1 MRRDRTMP
9 ELSADLYGTVSHK
22 LDALQPSGIR
32 EFNKEVSKIP
42 GIIKLTLGE
51 PDMATPEHVKQ
62 AAIRSIEE
70 DDSHY
75 APQMGKPELLEAISD
90 YIQNTRDV
98 HYDPQTEIIATVGA
112 TEALDAT
119 LFAILNTGDKVV
131 VPTPIFSLYFPLIEM
146 TGATVVQVDT
156 SADNF
161 VLTPEKLEEVLEEE
175 GKGVKAVILNYPS
188 NPTGREYP
196 QEVLA
201 GLAEVIKKH
210 HLYAIADEI
219 YSELVYGVEHYSIAT
234 MIPERTI
241 FISGLSKSHAMT
253 GYRLGYVAAP
263 AKIMANISKMHA
275 FLVTTVTNNVQVA
288 AAEALTN
295 GLDDPL
301 EFRKIYQHRRDL
313 LVAGLKKLG
322 FEMLT
327 PEGAFYLFAKIPA
340 QFGTDDVAFA
350 KQLAKEAKVGVTP
363 GSAFGKGG
371 DGYVRLSYASSDE
384 NLTEAIKR
392 ISEFLDHLA

>member
-1 MRRDRTMP
+1 MP

-131 VPTPIFSLYFPLIEM
+131 VPTPIFSLYFPLIKM

-384 NLTEAIKR
+384 NLIEAIKR
-392 ISEFLDHLA
+392 IGEFLDHLA

>member
-1 MRRDRTMP
+1 MP

-313 LVAGLKKLG
+313 LVAGLKELG

-327 PEGAFYLFAKIPA
+327 PEGAFYLFAKIPT

-363 GSAFGKGG
+363 GSTFGKGG

-392 ISEFLDHLA
+392 IGEFLNHLA

>member
-1 MRRDRTMP
+1 MP

-295 GLDDPL
+295 GLNDPL

-313 LVAGLKKLG
+313 LVAGPKKLG

-392 ISEFLDHLA
+392 IGEFLDHLA

>member
-1 MRRDRTMP
+1 MP

-301 EFRKIYQHRRDL
+301 EFRKIYQYRRDL

-392 ISEFLDHLA
+392 IGEFLDHLA

>member
-1 MRRDRTMP
+1 MP

-156 SADNF
+156 SADSF

-392 ISEFLDHLA
+392 IGEFLDHLA

>member
-1 MRRDRTMP
+1 MP

-295 GLDDPL
+295 GLNDPL

-384 NLTEAIKR
+384 SLTEAIKR
-392 ISEFLDHLA
+392 IGEFLDHLA

>member
-1 MRRDRTMP
+1 MP

-98 HYDPQTEIIATVGA
+98 HYNPQTEIIATVGA

-327 PEGAFYLFAKIPA
+327 PEGAFYLFARIPA

-384 NLTEAIKR
+384 NLIEAIKR
-392 ISEFLDHLA
+392 IGEFLDHLA

>member
-1 MRRDRTMP
+1 MP

-98 HYDPQTEIIATVGA
+98 HYNPQTEIIATVGA

-295 GLDDPL
+295 GLNDPL

-384 NLTEAIKR
+384 NLIEAIKR
-392 ISEFLDHLA
+392 IGEFLDHLA

>member
-1 MRRDRTMP
+1 MP

-98 HYDPQTEIIATVGA
+98 HYNPQTEIIATVGA

-384 NLTEAIKR
+384 NLTEEIGRA
-392 ISEFLDHLA
+392 HV

>member
-1 MRRDRTMP
+1 MP

-98 HYDPQTEIIATVGA
+98 HYNPQTEIIATVGA

-131 VPTPIFSLYFPLIEM
+131 VPTPIFSLYFPLIKM

>member
-1 MRRDRTMP
+1 MP

-90 YIQNTRDV
+90 YIQSTRDV
-98 HYDPQTEIIATVGA
+98 HYNPQTEIIATVGA

-392 ISEFLDHLA
+392 IGEFLDHLA

>member
-1 MRRDRTMP
+1 MP
-9 ELSADLYGTVSHK
+9 ELSADLYGTVSHN
-22 LDALQPSGIR
+22 LDSLQPSGIR

-313 LVAGLKKLG
+313 LVAGLKELG

-327 PEGAFYLFAKIPA
+327 PEGAFYLFAKIPT

-392 ISEFLDHLA
+392 IGEFLNHLA

>member
-1 MRRDRTMP
+1 MP
-9 ELSADLYGTVSHK
+9 ELSADSYGTVRHK

-313 LVAGLKKLG
+313 LVAGLKELG

-327 PEGAFYLFAKIPA
+327 PEGAFYLFAKIPT

-392 ISEFLDHLA
+392 IGEFLNHLA

>member
-1 MRRDRTMP
+1 MP

-42 GIIKLTLGE
+42 RIIKLTLGE

-146 TGATVVQVDT
+146 TGATVVLVDT

-392 ISEFLDHLA
+392 IGEFLDHLA

>member
-1 MRRDRTMP
+1 MP

-22 LDALQPSGIR
+22 LDTLQPSGIR

-392 ISEFLDHLA
+392 IGEFLDHLA

>member
-1 MRRDRTMP
+1 MP

-295 GLDDPL
+295 GLNDPL

-392 ISEFLDHLA
+392 IGEFLDYLA

>member
-1 MRRDRTMP
+1 MP

-62 AAIRSIEE
+62 ATIRSIEE

-313 LVAGLKKLG
+313 LVAGLKELG

-327 PEGAFYLFAKIPA
+327 PEGAFYLFAKIPT

-392 ISEFLDHLA
+392 IGEFLNHLA

>member
-1 MRRDRTMP
+1 MP

-98 HYDPQTEIIATVGA
+98 HYNPQTEIIATVGA

-131 VPTPIFSLYFPLIEM
+131 VPTPIFSLYFPLIKM

-295 GLDDPL
+295 GLNDPL

-392 ISEFLDHLA
+392 IGELLDHLA

>member
-1 MRRDRTMP
+1 MP

-263 AKIMANISKMHA
+263 AKIMANISKMHT

-392 ISEFLDHLA
+392 IGEFLDHLA

>member
-1 MRRDRTMP
+1 MP

-98 HYDPQTEIIATVGA
+98 HYNPQTEIIATVGA

-161 VLTPEKLEEVLEEE
+161 VLTTEKLEEVLEEE

-210 HLYAIADEI
+210 HLYVIADEI

-392 ISEFLDHLA
+392 IGEFLDHLA

>member
-1 MRRDRTMP
+1 MP
-9 ELSADLYGTVSHK
+9 ELSADLYGNVSHK

-263 AKIMANISKMHA
+263 AKIMTNISKMHA

-295 GLDDPL
+295 GLNDPL

-392 ISEFLDHLA
+392 IGEFLDHLA

>member
-1 MRRDRTMP
+1 MP

-98 HYDPQTEIIATVGA
+98 HYNPQTEIIATVGA

-210 HLYAIADEI
+210 HLYVIADEI

-295 GLDDPL
+295 GLNDPL

-392 ISEFLDHLA
+392 IGEFLDHLA

>member
-1 MRRDRTMP
+1 MP

-295 GLDDPL
+295 GLNDPL

-327 PEGAFYLFAKIPA
+327 PEGAFYLFAKIPV

-392 ISEFLDHLA
+392 IGEFLDHLA

>member
-1 MRRDRTMP
+1 MP

-22 LDALQPSGIR
+22 LDALKPSGIR
-32 EFNKEVSKIP
+32 AFNQEVSKIP

-62 AAIRSIEE
+62 AAIKSIEA

-75 APQMGKPELLEAISD
+75 APQMGKIELLSAISK
-90 YIQNTRDV
+90 YLEKTRHV
-98 HYDPQTEIIATVGA
+98 SYDPETEIIATVGA

-119 LFAILNTGDKVV
+119 LFSLLNTGDKVV
-131 VPTPIFSLYFPLIEM
+131 VPTPIFSLYFPLIAM

-156 SADNF
+156 SADGF
-161 VLTPEKLEEVLEEE
+161 VLTPERLEEVLQAE
-175 GKGVKAVILNYPS
+175 GKGVKAVILNYPT

-196 QEVLA
+196 RETLE
-201 GLAEVIKKH
+201 GLAKVISDH

-219 YSELVYGVEHYSIAT
+219 YSDLVYEVEHHSIAT

-263 AKIMANISKMHA
+263 AKIMTNISKMHA
-275 FLVTTVTNNVQVA
+275 FLVTTVTNNVQAA

-295 GLDDPL
+295 GLNDPL
-301 EFRKIYQHRRDL
+301 EFQKIYQGRRDL

-340 QFGTDDVAFA
+340 KFGQDDVTFA
-350 KQLAKEAKVGVTP
+350 KRLAKEAKVGVTP

-371 DGYVRLSYASSDE
+371 AGYVRLSYASSEE

-392 ISEFLDHLA
+392 IAAFLAQL

>member
-1 MRRDRTMP
+1 
-9 ELSADLYGTVSHK
+9 
-22 LDALQPSGIR
+22 
-32 EFNKEVSKIP
+32 
-42 GIIKLTLGE
+42 
-51 PDMATPEHVKQ
+51 
-62 AAIRSIEE
+62 
-70 DDSHY
+70 
-75 APQMGKPELLEAISD
+75 
-90 YIQNTRDV
+90 
-98 HYDPQTEIIATVGA
+98 
-112 TEALDAT
+112 
-119 LFAILNTGDKVV
+119 
-131 VPTPIFSLYFPLIEM
+131 M

-188 NPTGREYP
+188 NPPGREYP

-288 AAEALTN
+288 AAAALTN
-295 GLDDPL
+295 GLNDPL

-392 ISEFLDHLA
+392 IGEFLDHLA

>member
-295 GLDDPL
+295 GLNDPL

-392 ISEFLDHLA
+392 IGEFLDHLA

>member
-1 MRRDRTMP
+1 MP

-210 HLYAIADEI
+210 HIYAIADEI

-263 AKIMANISKMHA
+263 AKIMTNISKMHA

-295 GLDDPL
+295 GLNDPL

>member
-1 MRRDRTMP
+1 MP

-313 LVAGLKKLG
+313 LVAGLKELG

-327 PEGAFYLFAKIPA
+327 PEGAFYLFAKIPT

-371 DGYVRLSYASSDE
+371 DGYDRLSYASSDE

-392 ISEFLDHLA
+392 IGEFLNHLA

>member
-1 MRRDRTMP
+1 MP

-90 YIQNTRDV
+90 YIQNTRDM
-98 HYDPQTEIIATVGA
+98 HYNPQTEIIATVGA

-295 GLDDPL
+295 GLNDPL

-392 ISEFLDHLA
+392 IGEFLDHLA

>member
-1 MRRDRTMP
+1 MP

>member
-1 MRRDRTMP
+1 MRRDRTIP

-175 GKGVKAVILNYPS
+175 GKGVKAVILNYSS

-295 GLDDPL
+295 GLNDPL

-392 ISEFLDHLA
+392 IGEFLDHLA

>member
-1 MRRDRTMP
+1 MP

-301 EFRKIYQHRRDL
+301 EFRKTYQHRRDL
-313 LVAGLKKLG
+313 LVAGLKELG

-327 PEGAFYLFAKIPA
+327 PEGAFYLFAKIPT

-392 ISEFLDHLA
+392 IGEFLNHLA

>member
-1 MRRDRTMP
+1 MP

-301 EFRKIYQHRRDL
+301 EFRKLYQHRRDL
-313 LVAGLKKLG
+313 LVAGLKELG
-322 FEMLT
+322 FAMLT
-327 PEGAFYLFAKIPA
+327 PEGAFYLFPKIPT

-392 ISEFLDHLA
+392 IGEFLNHLA